1 VPEARL
7 RPKGQITIP
16 SSILEK
22 ANLAEDMTFEVALVN
37 GVITLTPKP
46 KASAREDLM
55 SYAGMLEDAWGDTP
69 QAVERAVKGLRDA
82 WER

>member
-1 VPEARL
+1 MPEARL

-16 SSILEK
+16 SSILDK
-22 ANLAEDMTFEVALVN
+22 ARFSEDMTFEVALVN

-46 KASAREDLM
+46 TASAREDLM
-55 SYAGMLEDAWGDTP
+55 SFAGMLEGAWGDTP
-69 QAVERAVKGLRDA
+69 RAVERAVKGLRDE